1 MAEQVREGPEARSAW
16 PARTRPLLLWA
27 LLALTAL
34 LLAVALGGAA
44 PQPVPAGLPDPGPL
58 PGWGLPLLRLLGR
71 GAALV
76 VVGALL
82 LAVLERRRSRAAV
95 VAPAAGVWALASA
108 AELLLG
114 LAEVVALPVTQVV
127 QVDLLR
133 FWLLDTAQG
142 RGLLAATVL
151 AGLLALVALVARS
164 ARAAVVLLLG
174 ALAALVPPLLAGHAA
189 SAQSHRLAQV
199 ALVLHVLGAAL
210 WIGGL
215 GALAL
220 SRVPAAAARFS
231 PLALGCAATVTAS
244 GLLSA
249 WLRLPGWPGLTG
261 GYGALLLLKSALLV
275 VLVAAGAL
283 HRARA
288 LPDLSAGDA
297 AGFRRLAT
305 VEAGVM
311 AVVVGVAAALSR
323 TPPG

>member
-1 MAEQVREGPEARSAW
+1 MRGPAAA
-16 PARTRPLLLWA
+16 PARPASGPLLLWA
-27 LLALTAL
+27 LLALAAL

-44 PQPVPAGLPDPGPL
+44 PQPVPAGLPDPGRL
-58 PGWGLPLLRLLGR
+58 PGWGLPVLRLLGR

-82 LAVLERRRSRAAV
+82 LAVLERRGARAAV
-95 VAPAAGVWALASA
+95 VVPAAGVWVLASA

-114 LAEVVALPVTQVV
+114 LAEVVALPVTQVA
-127 QVDLLR
+127 QADLLR
-133 FWLLDTAQG
+133 FWALDTAQG

-151 AGLLALVALVARS
+151 AGLVALLAGVARS
-164 ARAAVVLLLG
+164 ARAAVLLLL
-174 ALAALVPPLLAGHAA
+174 ASLAALVPPLLAGHAA
-189 SAQSHRLAQV
+189 SAQSHRLAQA

-210 WIGGL
+210 WVGGV

-220 SRVPAAAARFS
+220 SRAPAAARRFS
-231 PLALGCAATVTAS
+231 PLALACAATVTVS
-244 GLLSA
+244 GLVGA
-249 WLRLPGWPGLTG
+249 WLRLPGWPGLAG

-283 HRARA
+283 HRART
-288 LPDLSAGDA
+288 LPDLAAGDA
-297 AGFRRLAT
+297 AGFHRLA
-305 VEAGVM
+305 VAEAGAM